1 MPSVTERLLDDAV
14 MAAVREAVVK
24 PEVILKPLRQLQ
36 SAEMRERREHAQ
48 AAKSAEAVLARLK
61 AEEERVLEAYRTG
74 VITPAQ
80 LGQQLE
86 TVKARRSE
94 LESHAREAQQES
106 TVPGGDADR
115 AVSAYC
121 AEAAS
126 NLASFTHERWQEFL
140 RTIIDN
146 IIFRGNQITIQGRIP
161 AGGTAAQIRLESP
174 VLRELRGLR
183 PAR

>member
-1 MPSVTERLLDDAV
+1 M
-14 MAAVREAVVK
+14 
-24 PEVILKPLRQLQ
+24 
-36 SAEMRERREHAQ
+36 
-48 AAKSAEAVLARLK
+48 
-61 AEEERVLEAYRTG
+61 EAYRTG

-94 LESHAREAQQES
+94 LESHAREAQQE
-106 TVPGGDADR
+106 TAVPGGDADR

-161 AGGTAAQIRLESP
+161 VEGAGAQLRLETP
-174 VLRELRGLR
+174 VMRASDGLR
-183 PAR
+183 PK